1 MNQKNAKLLLTTL
14 IVLVF
19 STNIYTMDKG
29 VKKAS
34 PKSGVEKASPRH
46 KSLPPKDTGKNIKIG
61 NNKQQ
66 RQRRRRTCKES
77 FYNHAG
83 KLIFPNGVPGAW
95 ANL

>member
-1 MNQKNAKLLLTTL
+1 MNQKNAKLLLITL

-19 STNIYTMDKG
+19 STNIYTMKG
-29 VKKAS
+29 VKKVS
-34 PKSGVEKASPRH
+34 PRNDVEKALPRH

-66 RQRRRRTCKES
+66 RQRRRTCKERL
-77 FYNHAG
+77 YNCAG
-83 KLIFPNGVPGAW
+83 KLIFPNGAPSAW